1 MTVSFHKYGN
11 FFPGTGHMYETGAGS
26 GRCYSVNV
34 PLKEGMDD
42 MSYEFVFQPI
52 MQKVYKIIWIF
63 SKMILTYSYNSKLL
77 GVVPSINFKF
87 FSSSYFS
94 TFVIVND

>member
-26 GRCYSVNV
+26 GRCYSVNI

-52 MQKVYKIIWIF
+52 MQKVQKHW
-63 SKMILTYSYNSKLL
+63 KEL
-77 GVVPSINFKF
+77 GGGGGDFEI
-87 FSSSYFS
+87 
-94 TFVIVND
+94 